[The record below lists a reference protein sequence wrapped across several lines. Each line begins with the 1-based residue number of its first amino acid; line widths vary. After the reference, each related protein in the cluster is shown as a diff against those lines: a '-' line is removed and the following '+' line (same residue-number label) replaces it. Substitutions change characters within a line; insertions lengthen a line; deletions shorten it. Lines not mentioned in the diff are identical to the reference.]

1 MEGINKTMETTI
13 TKDLSWEH
21 SQHHYAGMNFMP
33 GLTKKCSDCYKVN
46 KERETRVAKR
56 RITPHDRENLPTDYK
71 VSEVYNFNA

>member
-1 MEGINKTMETTI
+1 METTI

-21 SQHHYAGMNFMP
+21 SQHHYAGMNFVP

-46 KERETRVAKR
+46 KEREAKVAER
-56 RITPHDRENLPTDYK
+56 RMAHKPKDRENLPTDYK